1 MSKRKKIIRVNFLM
15 FLIGW
20 LIVFLLG
27 ADFPP
32 PIGFIWLVLLIIVLD
47 IIQSFYLKNYFLMH
61 IENNKNT
68 KLFFMNALYYL
79 AGGLIIAILTSISNF
94 QSVGLLNTL
103 IWIIVLTLVGV
114 LYGIIFWVFN
124 ILLFRLIK

>member
-1 MSKRKKIIRVNFLM
+1 M